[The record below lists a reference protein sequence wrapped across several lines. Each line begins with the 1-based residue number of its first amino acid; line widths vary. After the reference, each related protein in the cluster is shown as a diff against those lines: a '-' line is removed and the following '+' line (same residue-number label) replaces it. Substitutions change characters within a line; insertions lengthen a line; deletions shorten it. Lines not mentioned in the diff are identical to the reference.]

1 MPSFKCNDLV
11 VLKRHRVRSSTNDG
25 HTSDD
30 KSTEQSTSIRTLSK
44 NRRAT
49 LVGIPPSLT
58 NTSNQDLQTNLHV
71 QPTVFFYNEQTFQE
85 ACYRSI
91 EDIPLIKNDE
101 CLWIDV
107 TGVSDQIFFPYLK
120 LRTKLIDIGT

>member
-1 MPSFKCNDLV
+1 MPSHHCNDLV
-11 VLKRHRVRSSTNDG
+11 VLKRQRFRSSINEG
-25 HTSDD
+25 HIIFEN
-30 KSTEQSTSIRTLSK
+30 STELSKPIRTSSK

-49 LVGIPPSLT
+49 LVGIPPTLI

-71 QPTVFFYNEQTFQE
+71 QPTVFFFRAETFQE

-91 EDIPLIKNDE
+91 EDIRNIDNNE

-107 TGVSDQIFFPYLK
+107 TGVSFKKTSFYLFS
-120 LRTKLIDIGT
+120 LLI

>member
-1 MPSFKCNDLV
+1 MPSFHCNDLV

-107 TGVSDQIFFPYLK
+107 TGVSKQIFF
-120 LRTKLIDIGT
+120 